1 MNNYKYVN
9 YDWYRN
15 MPKNN
20 YYNVIPNMTRNN
32 NFYPDFNTS
41 QNINPNLF
49 NPDEGFKNGNLFSNL
64 DNEYK
69 NYVPSRPQAKTN
81 QEKELLKIQEISF
94 AAHEL
99 NLYLDTHPDDQ
110 SMIRLFNDYRIQV
123 NDLIRE
129 YERKYGPLTTNSDSM
144 NANSFIWE
152 ENTWPWEVRR
162 NV

>member
-1 MNNYKYVN
+1 MNNYNFIN

-20 YYNVIPNMTRNN
+20 RYGNLNMRNN
-32 NFYPDFNTS
+32 NYFYPEFNL
-41 QNINPNLF
+41 NNNLF
-49 NPDEGFKNGNLFSNL
+49 PPSEGFKNGNLFSNL
-64 DNEYK
+64 YNQYK
-69 NYVPSRPQAKTN
+69 DYSPLKPNAKTN

-99 NLYLDTHPDDQ
+99 NLYLDTHPNDQ
-110 SMIRLFNDYRIQV
+110 SMLTLFNDYQNQLNELV
-123 NDLIRE
+123 SN
-129 YERKYGPLTTNSDSM
+129 YENKYGPLTVNNSINTN
-144 NANSFIWE
+144 FFTWE